1 MVTGI
6 VTEAEVGG
14 TPIGICTVIEDLI
27 RNILDNEVIT
37 LAMHIPILTDI
48 EDSMAMAMAMAMA
61 MVVRMH
67 MLLEHTINL
76 PTNTS
81 ASTSSS

>member
-48 EDSMAMAMAMAMA
+48 EDSMAMAMAMAM
-61 MVVRMH
+61 VVRMH